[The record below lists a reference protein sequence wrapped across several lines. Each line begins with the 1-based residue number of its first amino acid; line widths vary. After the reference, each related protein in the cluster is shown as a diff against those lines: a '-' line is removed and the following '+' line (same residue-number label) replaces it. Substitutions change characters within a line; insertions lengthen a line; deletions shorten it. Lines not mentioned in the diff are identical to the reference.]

1 MEMGIDLMSVEGE
14 GSSKRKHNLDDT
26 DTLSRELDRD
36 LIKETKFGSLKRRS
50 CKISRF
56 EE

>member
-1 MEMGIDLMSVEGE
+1 MEMGIDMKIVEGE
-14 GSSKRKHNLDDT
+14 GSSKKKSNLDDT

-36 LIKETKFGSLKRRS
+36 NIRETKFESLKHRS

>member
-1 MEMGIDLMSVEGE
+1 MEMGIDMMSVEGE
-14 GSSKRKHNLDDT
+14 GSLKRKHNLDDT